1 MEAYLQL
8 ATSAATFLTALAGT
22 IGAILALRQGQK
34 NAVKLTENKQALDEH
49 INATNG
55 RLDQLLVTTAESSK
69 LQGHAEGVED
79 ERSRAEHQ

>member
-1 MEAYLQL
+1 MEPYLQL

-22 IGAILALRQGQK
+22 ISGILALRQAQK
-34 NAVKLTENKQALDEH
+34 NAVKLTENKQTLDEH

-69 LQGHAEGVED
+69 SQGHAEGVED